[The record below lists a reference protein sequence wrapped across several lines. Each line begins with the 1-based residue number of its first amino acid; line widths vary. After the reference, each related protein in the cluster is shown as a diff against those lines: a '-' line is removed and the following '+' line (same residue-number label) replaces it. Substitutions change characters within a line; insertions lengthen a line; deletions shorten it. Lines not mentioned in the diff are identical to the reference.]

1 MTKGIVVFFII
12 LVFSISFNSSFSS
25 PEIDDEVIVAFEKT
39 ESNPIP
45 DWLNNNL
52 RWYLE
57 GQISQ
62 TELLTSINWLLDNNY
77 MHLSD
82 KAAKEV
88 EDMRSEINFLKQQL
102 EDAGISTPNLLEA
115 RKGTNE
121 SSAISTLRVATI
133 EIPSMNGENYKIL
146 MTYGEGTD
154 IESLIQ
160 YVLREA
166 YMETSEDLEFYSEK
180 VQHFNDLKSAISA
193 NPDIFNPDFINPEIS
208 PSEATSSQVGPSQSK
223 VLIMASSAD
232 FELAKTI
239 VKEIMRKGGTT
250 TAWEEGI
257 ISFENSQTTDSVV
270 DDLQGIVV
278 LCNNEID
285 KQTQQID
292 AELKIIEQWL
302 QSISEEHE
310 SNYDDAERLTSG
322 DTSESS
328 SQYRESDLEF
338 ITRNLASIDQ
348 KINSLQTG
356 VKVLEEK
363 ISTLGDDAE
372 LANIDLQNALQK
384 QQQTLQ
390 TMSNVSKALH
400 DTAMSVIRKIG

>member
-1 MTKGIVVFFII
+1 
-12 LVFSISFNSSFSS
+12 
-25 PEIDDEVIVAFEKT
+25 
-39 ESNPIP
+39 
-45 DWLNNNL
+45 
-52 RWYLE
+52 
-57 GQISQ
+57 
-62 TELLTSINWLLDNNY
+62 
-77 MHLSD
+77 
-82 KAAKEV
+82 
-88 EDMRSEINFLKQQL
+88 
-102 EDAGISTPNLLEA
+102 
-115 RKGTNE
+115 
-121 SSAISTLRVATI
+121 
-133 EIPSMNGENYKIL
+133 MNGENYKIL

-356 VKVLEEK
+356 VKVLVDK
-363 ISTLGDDAE
+363 ISTLVDDAE

>member
-1 MTKGIVVFFII
+1 MMPTRIVVFFII

-25 PEIDDEVIVAFEKT
+25 PEIDDEVIVTFEKG
-39 ESNPIP
+39 EPNPIP

-52 RWYLE
+52 QWYLE

-88 EDMRSEINFLKQQL
+88 EDMRKEIDFLKQQL
-102 EDAGISTPNLLEA
+102 ETAGISTPNLLEA
-115 RKGTNE
+115 RKGANE
-121 SSAISTLRVATI
+121 SSAISTIKVATI
-133 EIPSMNGENYKIL
+133 EIPTMNGKNYKIL

-160 YVLREA
+160 HVLREA
-166 YMETSEDLEFYSEK
+166 YVETSEDLEFYAEK

-193 NPDIFNPDFINPEIS
+193 NPDIFNRDVINPEIS
-208 PSEATSSQVGPSQSK
+208 PSETTSSQVSPSQSK

-232 FELAKTI
+232 FELTKTI
-239 VKEIMRKGGTT
+239 VKEIIRKGGTT
-250 TAWEEGI
+250 AAWEEGI
-257 ISFENSQTTDSVV
+257 TSFENTHTTDSVV
-270 DDLQGIVV
+270 NDLQGIVV

-292 AELKIIEQWL
+292 AELKIIKQWL
-302 QSISEEHE
+302 QSIYEEQE
-310 SNYDDAERLTSG
+310 YDDAGRLTSG
-322 DTSESS
+322 SISQSS

-338 ITRNLASIDQ
+338 ITRNLASNDQ

-363 ISTLGDDAE
+363 LSTVGDDAQ
-372 LANIDLQNALQK
+372 LANIDLQNALQR
-384 QQQTLQ
+384 QQETLQ
-390 TMSNVSKALH
+390 KMSDVSKALH
-400 DTAMSVIRKIG
+400 DTAMSIIRKIG